1 MSSFSENFQ
10 REDTTQGGGTQY
22 DDSAFYSFAST
33 MLLIAIIYLV
43 IVILRRLNIE
53 NKYSDKKLKNCQCN
67 ACKNRLSAYRTRQRK
82 KKINCSFYLYI
93 ILTFYLCY
101 LLTLS
106 LIQVQKN
113 SGSIKSFDPFEILD
127 IPSNANTSQIKRAY
141 KLLALKYHPDKNPN
155 DNQAK
160 AKFMLINK
168 AYESLTNEEAKKNFE
183 KYGNPDGPGSMRVSI
198 GLPSFVLEKKNHMP
212 ILLLFVVFILIIFPS
227 CFIAWYNSSESY
239 NESGIKVDNM
249 GIFYEFM
256 NENILLRQ
264 MPYVL
269 GRAKE
274 FEELSIGSDEEKP
287 LIKTYNH
294 YKDSMC
300 KHKLETVH
308 PSNKKAICIYY
319 TYLDRETIKIDNYQK
334 DLEYALSLSDLFI
347 ETILKMCLD
356 LTLFHQEQNVKKIK
370 NFGYE
375 CMKIVYEFSQ
385 NLHQQISHSQNLYAP
400 FFQLPYFNINKIQ
413 NLKRTNG
420 KYFNKPTCF
429 FDFLKMDIEQRNGI
443 LKKEFIEEQIN
454 DINKAIESIPI
465 YDLNIEVFT
474 EGFED
479 ILVADIITIKLTIK
493 RNNLQEG
500 QQVGLTHSLGY
511 TEFFEEKVAL
521 TLLIDKKKIIAN
533 DVQAISESITEHT
546 FNYSFLEPKN
556 YKVNCDLISLDY
568 KGVNVSK
575 DFEINVCKTSEKR
588 KAHLKEIEKRQIKK
602 IEPSYFQQLLSTVM
616 PIGGDDEEEEE
627 EEEDD
632 KKDNKEK
639 KKEKVDDK
647 DEDNENNDEKKG
659 NHDEKK
665 EEISDDKNDIDN
677 KEEDKHEKQE

>member
-1 MSSFSENFQ
+1 M
-10 REDTTQGGGTQY
+10 
-22 DDSAFYSFAST
+22 
-33 MLLIAIIYLV
+33 
-43 IVILRRLNIE
+43 
-53 NKYSDKKLKNCQCN
+53 KKQ
-67 ACKNRLSAYRTRQRK
+67 
-82 KKINCSFYLYI
+82 
-93 ILTFYLCY
+93 
-101 LLTLS
+101 
-106 LIQVQKN
+106 
-113 SGSIKSFDPFEILD
+113 
-127 IPSNANTSQIKRAY
+127 
-141 KLLALKYHPDKNPN
+141 
-155 DNQAK
+155 
-160 AKFMLINK
+160 
-168 AYESLTNEEAKKNFE
+168 KKNFE

>member
-1 MSSFSENFQ
+1 
-10 REDTTQGGGTQY
+10 
-22 DDSAFYSFAST
+22 
-33 MLLIAIIYLV
+33 
-43 IVILRRLNIE
+43 
-53 NKYSDKKLKNCQCN
+53 
-67 ACKNRLSAYRTRQRK
+67 
-82 KKINCSFYLYI
+82 
-93 ILTFYLCY
+93 
-101 LLTLS
+101 
-106 LIQVQKN
+106 
-113 SGSIKSFDPFEILD
+113 
-127 IPSNANTSQIKRAY
+127 
-141 KLLALKYHPDKNPN
+141 
-155 DNQAK
+155 
-160 AKFMLINK
+160 
-168 AYESLTNEEAKKNFE
+168 
-183 KYGNPDGPGSMRVSI
+183 MRVSI

-249 GIFYEFM
+249 RIFYEFM

-274 FEELSIGSDEEKP
+274 FEELSIGSDEERP

-334 DLEYALSLSDLFI
+334 DLEYILSLSDLFI

-356 LTLFHQEQNVKKIK
+356 FTLFHQEQDIKNVKK
-370 NFGYE
+370 FGYE
-375 CMKIVYEFSQ
+375 SMKIVYEFSQ
-385 NLHQQISHSQNLYAP
+385 NLHQQISHSQTSYTP

-413 NLKRTNG
+413 HLKRTHG

-429 FDFLKMDIEQRNGI
+429 LDFLKMDIDQRNEI
-443 LKKEFIEEQIN
+443 LKKEFIDEQIN
-454 DINKAIESIPI
+454 DINRAIDSIPI
-465 YDLNIEVFT
+465 YELNIEVYT

-493 RNNLQEG
+493 RDKLQQG

-511 TEFFEEKVAL
+511 SEFFEEKVAL
-521 TLLIDKKKIIAN
+521 TLLVDKKVIIAN
-533 DVQAISESITEHT
+533 TVLTINESFTEHI
-546 FNYSFLEPKN
+546 FNYTFPEPKN
-556 YKVNCDLISLDY
+556 YKVICDLISLDY

-575 DFEINVCKTSEKR
+575 DFEINVRKTSEKR

-632 KKDNKEK
+632 KKDDKEK
-639 KKEKVDDK
+639 KKKEGEDK
-647 DEDNENNDEKKG
+647 DKDNKKDEGKKENNEEKIE
-659 NHDEKK
+659 EK
-665 EEISDDKNDIDN
+665 N
-677 KEEDKHEKQE
+677 KEENEEKNEEDDKEKEEHEKQE

>member
-1 MSSFSENFQ
+1 
-10 REDTTQGGGTQY
+10 
-22 DDSAFYSFAST
+22 
-33 MLLIAIIYLV
+33 
-43 IVILRRLNIE
+43 
-53 NKYSDKKLKNCQCN
+53 
-67 ACKNRLSAYRTRQRK
+67 
-82 KKINCSFYLYI
+82 
-93 ILTFYLCY
+93 
-101 LLTLS
+101 
-106 LIQVQKN
+106 
-113 SGSIKSFDPFEILD
+113 
-127 IPSNANTSQIKRAY
+127 
-141 KLLALKYHPDKNPN
+141 
-155 DNQAK
+155 
-160 AKFMLINK
+160 
-168 AYESLTNEEAKKNFE
+168 
-183 KYGNPDGPGSMRVSI
+183 
-198 GLPSFVLEKKNHMP
+198 
-212 ILLLFVVFILIIFPS
+212 
-227 CFIAWYNSSESY
+227 
-239 NESGIKVDNM
+239 
-249 GIFYEFM
+249 
-256 NENILLRQ
+256 
-264 MPYVL
+264 
-269 GRAKE
+269 
-274 FEELSIGSDEEKP
+274 
-287 LIKTYNH
+287 
-294 YKDSMC
+294 
-300 KHKLETVH
+300 
-308 PSNKKAICIYY
+308 
-319 TYLDRETIKIDNYQK
+319 
-334 DLEYALSLSDLFI
+334 
-347 ETILKMCLD
+347 
-356 LTLFHQEQNVKKIK
+356 
-370 NFGYE
+370 
-375 CMKIVYEFSQ
+375 
-385 NLHQQISHSQNLYAP
+385 
-400 FFQLPYFNINKIQ
+400 
-413 NLKRTNG
+413 
-420 KYFNKPTCF
+420 
-429 FDFLKMDIEQRNGI
+429 MDIDQRNGI

-454 DINKAIESIPI
+454 DINKTIESIPI

-588 KAHLKEIEKRQIKK
+588 KAHLKEIEKRRIKK

-647 DEDNENNDEKKG
+647 DEDNENNDEKKE